1 MFNFERNNRF
11 QIKAN
16 NFLLVLLI
24 IIVAGSYSSRVIAKV
39 CTANINTQE
48 VKFGDISVDSNK
60 TTFPYQKTTQPS
72 DKVEVKCSKLNQSI
86 YVKNIYGAVDTG
98 KSYFHNTTLSGVK
111 IKWSLNF
118 SGSTPQ
124 SMRMGSIRGIGRK
137 KVFESSFHIE
147 IDNSVQS
154 GIVNKI
160 IIEMARRDEN
170 GNHTG
175 DILYKYI
182 IPAFNITARTC
193 EITTPVVNV
202 PMGTVL
208 VSQFKNRGNTIGGR
222 YFDINVQCKGS
233 PNASITWEP
242 GKTDTNGVINA
253 DSTSSATGIGIQILD
268 SGGKP
273 VIFNQPQDLGT
284 INSSETLSYMAKYY
298 QTHDRVSAG
307 SVNATAT
314 FTINYK

>member
-1 MFNFERNNRF
+1 MFNVERNNRF

-16 NFLLVLLI
+16 NFLLALLI
-24 IIVAGSYSSRVIAKV
+24 IIVAGSYSTRVTAAV
-39 CTANINTQE
+39 CTANNDTQIIT
-48 VKFGDISVDSNK
+48 FGDISVDYNETS
-60 TTFPYQKTTQPS
+60 FPYRKTIFS
-72 DKVEVKCSKLNQSI
+72 NGNGVKCSKYNQNI
-86 YVKNIYGAVDTG
+86 YVKDINGIKNYH
-98 KSYFHNTTLSGVK
+98 KNNFYNTSLSGVRF
-111 IKWSLNF
+111 KWSLKPNDLEHAEMRQ
-118 SGSTPQ
+118 GSV
-124 SMRMGSIRGIGRK
+124 RGIGK
-137 KVFESSFHIE
+137 EKTFESKFYIE
-147 IDNSVQS
+147 IDDSVQS
-154 GIVNKI
+154 GKVNEIKI
-160 IIEMARRDEN
+160 MMARQDEKRN
-170 GNHTG
+170 KTEE
-175 DILYKYI
+175 ILYEYI
-182 IPAFNITARTC
+182 IPAFNVTARTC
-193 EITTPVVNV
+193 KITTPVVNV

-208 VSQFKNRGNTIGGR
+208 VSQFKNRGNTVGGR
-222 YFDINVQCKGS
+222 SFDINVQCKGS
-233 PNASITWEP
+233 PNASIIWEP